1 MIVDICKVLHLSC
14 RQGRLPVATVAL
26 EIKDLTKSF
35 GANNVLRG
43 VSLTLRAGE
52 VTVLMGA
59 NGAGKSTLVKVI
71 CGAHASDSG
80 ELLLSGKPFSPDTP
94 SAAIRAG
101 VVTVHQSINDGVI
114 PDLDI
119 ASNLM
124 LDRLAEPGS
133 GFFLNRRHIR
143 SEAKKVAAA
152 MALDFDLSETVS
164 ALSLA
169 DRQLVAIARA
179 MAHRPTVLIL
189 DEPTSTLSAAEAQ
202 RLFALLDR
210 LRDGGVAIL
219 YISHRMSDIHRIADR
234 IVTMR
239 DGEISGT
246 FETAP
251 LDYEGAV
258 NAMLGHRMSDVDFD
272 VTQAGETMLRLENIR
287 LRPGTA
293 SINQTFNTNEV
304 VAITGLVGSGKTE
317 LANILFGIEK
327 PFSGNMTLQG
337 KAYEPASADQAI
349 AAGVYLCPK
358 DRANN
363 AIIQDFDITRNI
375 TLPFL
380 SKFSAISFVNRRGER
395 KAARNTIENL
405 GIVCQSPN
413 DGIGTLSGGN
423 QQKVVVGRWLSQ
435 ASKVLVLD
443 EPFQGVDIKA
453 RRDIGHK
460 IRETANGRATI
471 VMVAEMDEALEFA
484 DRIIVLSDHVIV
496 GDHQNSNIDIDAVL
510 AEVAGQQTGN
520 GRHAE

>member
-1 MIVDICKVLHLSC
+1 MT
-14 RQGRLPVATVAL
+14 TVAL
-26 EIKDLTKSF
+26 EIKNLTKSF

-43 VSLTLRAGE
+43 VSLALRAGE

-59 NGAGKSTLVKVI
+59 NGAGKSTLVKII
-71 CGAHASDSG
+71 CGVHASDSG
-80 ELLLSGKPFSPDTP
+80 ELLLSGQHFSPDTP
-94 SAAIRAG
+94 SQAIRAG

-133 GFFLNRRHIR
+133 GFFLNRRHINA
-143 SEAKKVAAA
+143 EAKKVAAA
-152 MALDFDLSETVS
+152 MSLEFDLSETVS

-246 FETAP
+246 FESET
-251 LDYEGAV
+251 LDYEAAV
-258 NAMLGHRMSDVDFD
+258 NAMLGHRMSDVNFD
-272 VTQAGETMLRLENIR
+272 AVPAGKTILQLNGIQ
-287 LRPGTA
+287 LRPGAAPITQA
-293 SINQTFNTNEV
+293 FNTDEV

-317 LANILFGIEK
+317 LANVLFGIEM
-327 PFSGNMTLQG
+327 PHSGTMTLQG
-337 KAYEPASADQAI
+337 KAYKPGSADQAI
-349 AAGVYLCPK
+349 EAGVFLCPK

-363 AIIQDFDITRNI
+363 AVIPDFDITRNI

-380 SKFSAISFVNRRGER
+380 SKFSAISFVNVRGEHI
-395 KAARNTIENL
+395 AARDTIEKL

-443 EPFQGVDIKA
+443 EPFQGVDIRA
-453 RRDIGHK
+453 RRDIGQK
-460 IRETANGRATI
+460 IRETAKDRATI
-471 VMVAEMDEALEFA
+471 VLVAEMDEALEIA
-484 DRIIVLSDHVIV
+484 DRIIVLSDHSIV
-496 GDHQNSNIDIDAVL
+496 GDHQNNNIDIDAVL
-510 AEVAGQQTGN
+510 AEVAGQQTDN
-520 GRHAE
+520 NNHVE